1 MKKINLKKLDLKKW
15 SLKKKVGISEELTDE
30 MGDVLEEMDM
40 DELNDQLEAHEE
52 EVRKNWN
59 DDEKIQKI
67 LDGALT
73 LVKKLSNLPF
83 VGKYIADVP
92 ILVMLVNDYRKKE
105 YTDIPLASVISI
117 TVALAYLVSPLDV
130 IPDSLPL
137 VGHLDDGVVLYIVLE
152 ALHNDIED
160 YRMWKVENLDE

>member
-1 MKKINLKKLDLKKW
+1 MKKMNLKKFDLKKW
-15 SLKKKVGISEELTDE
+15 TSKKKADISEEITDE
-30 MGDVLEEMDM
+30 LEDVFDEMDM
-40 DELNDQLEAHEE
+40 DEINNQLEAHEE

-92 ILVMLVNDYRKKE
+92 ILVMLGNDYRKKE
-105 YTDIPLASVISI
+105 YTAIPLASVISI
-117 TVALAYLVSPLDV
+117 TAALAYLVSPIDI

-160 YRMWKVENLDE
+160 YRIWKVEHLDE